1 MTVYDGLA
9 LYRNV
14 ARHRALSAK
23 RVLKDEPSLSRQG
36 LRGAVTFY
44 DCQEDDARFCVEHV
58 LHANELG
65 AACLNYCALTGFV
78 TREDRIVA
86 ARVRDEIGS
95 CMFEIAARVFVNAT
109 GPWAE
114 HVSAL
119 TPFDAN
125 DARLSPTKGI
135 HLLVPRLTRQH
146 AIAFE
151 ARQDGRV
158 LFVLPWG
165 DYSLVGTTDTDFYG
179 DPNGVRA
186 DRADIEYLLA
196 EVQAL
201 FPDAPLSESDVVTTI
216 AGVRPL
222 LASGAASPSTRSRE
236 HRIVRQGHNLV
247 TIVGG
252 KYTTYRLIAQQAVDA
267 VYGVLQR
274 EPPPCR
280 TAEVPLPN
288 RRPMTSGEKI
298 ADSPEVHASDIAHA
312 CEHEM
317 AVTLSDVMRRR
328 TSLALSQSGGPE
340 VGLQVAHLMAPLMN
354 WSPDEERAQFERYVE
369 EWKRSL
375 P

>member
-1 MTVYDGLA
+1 
-9 LYRNV
+9 
-14 ARHRALSAK
+14 
-23 RVLKDEPSLSRQG
+23 
-36 LRGAVTFY
+36 VTFY